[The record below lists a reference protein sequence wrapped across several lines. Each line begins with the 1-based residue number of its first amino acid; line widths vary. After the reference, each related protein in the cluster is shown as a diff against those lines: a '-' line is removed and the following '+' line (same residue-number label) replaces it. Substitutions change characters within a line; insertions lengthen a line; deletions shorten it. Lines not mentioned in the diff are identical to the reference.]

1 VLSLSGALGLIIAQL
16 GSAWTA
22 AEGGVGIEPLPFS
35 RSMTMSMSERVDP
48 ALIADRLFRALHH
61 IEPSFSP
68 WHIAAVLVMLAV
80 VYPLAIAGAIRTRG
94 QPLSSLMVAVV
105 LGHLAIIAI
114 TFMDRDGR
122 YLLYFFP
129 LVVVFAAEAAVAYG
143 RPRVRRFIA

>member
-1 VLSLSGALGLIIAQL
+1 
-16 GSAWTA
+16 
-22 AEGGVGIEPLPFS
+22 
-35 RSMTMSMSERVDP
+35 
-48 ALIADRLFRALHH
+48 
-61 IEPSFSP
+61 
-68 WHIAAVLVMLAV
+68 MLAV